1 MGSSQ
6 PPGPALVSAA
16 TDADPVIHLVLAW
29 LSARRSENTRA
40 AYARDIGITPQRR
53 PGRAPSWLAWCQQE
67 EVHPVTGVTGLHVA
81 RYARQLDHTGLSP
94 ASAARKLAAISSWYA
109 WLARRGHIT
118 ASPAAGIARPRP
130 GPRTP
135 AAPALTQDQ
144 ALALIHA
151 ADTAPGP
158 QRARTAALIAVLLFT
173 SVRLSEVTGADV
185 ADLGTSGG
193 RRVLWVTRAGGQAP
207 GPATARPGRIPP
219 RHLPRQPGR
228 RGRRASAIHHPDR
241 QAAVRR
247 RRAPHPPPPRHP
259 RRPAPRPGPP
269 PGTAHAPPVLHH
281 AVSSGRGIPRP
292 PQQHA
297 ARRLTHHPAIRPGPE
312 PRSATMAP
320 RQAALPHPP
329 PSTRHQAYPAA
340 LIPWKHPMR
349 RAYQQ
354 PRLAEALHQPHSAQF
369 GTQVDRLGR
378 GKAAPVPVAAANSH
392 AGPRPSRPCAR
403 GSHPTPGHPRGTT
416 GRPTPGARQARHQP
430 SPRRAARSCG
440 T

>member
-1 MGSSQ
+1 MATELTANLRRAEAIKSSITTIIEDYPGQDPAMGSSQ
-6 PPGPALVSAA
+6 PPGPALVAA
-16 TDADPVIHLVLAW
+16 AADADPVTLLVLAW

-53 PGRAPSWLAWCQQE
+53 PGRAPSWLAWCQQQ

-81 RYARQLDHTGLSP
+81 RYARQLDTAGLSP

-173 SVRLSEVTGADV
+173 GARLSEVTGADV

-193 RRVLWVTRAGGQAP
+193 RRVLWVTRAGGRRQDLPLP
-207 GPATARPGRIPP
+207 GPAASRIDAYLASRARPGR
-219 RHLPRQPGR
+219 RPGAVR
-228 RGRRASAIHHPDR
+228 HPDR
-241 QAAVRR
+241 QAAIRR
-247 RRAPHPPPPRHP
+247 RRAADPAPPRHP
-259 RRPAPRPGPP
+259 GRPARRPGSP
-269 PGTAHAPPVLHH
+269 PGTAHDPALLHH
-281 AVSSGRGIPRP
+281 AVSSGRGVPRP

-297 ARRLTHHPAIRPGPE
+297 ACRLMHHPAIRARPGIQIHHYGPE
-312 PRSATMAP
+312 AGLT
-320 RQAALPHPP
+320 AA
-329 PSTRHQAYPAA
+329 PAA
-340 LIPWKHPMR
+340 LNTPPGR
-349 RAYQQ
+349 PGRAYH
-354 PRLAEALHQPHSAQF
+354 PRTSARSAGRRMSPGRATLPPCRKASRTTSMRLWKAEASSPGQSWHLNCYPLIHSPVHPQLHS
-369 GTQVDRLGR
+369 
-378 GKAAPVPVAAANSH
+378 S
-392 AGPRPSRPCAR
+392 
-403 GSHPTPGHPRGTT
+403 
-416 GRPTPGARQARHQP
+416 
-430 SPRRAARSCG
+430 
-440 T
+440 